1 MKRNKKIDANNI
13 TRFNPDYL
21 KGLTNEQIEQRK
33 KEGLINKT
41 KAFVGKS
48 YLEIIINDVFNLF
61 NILLFV
67 IAGFMIY
74 GEYYSGLF
82 FLFVL
87 CPNIA
92 ISLYQDI
99 KAKRLMEK
107 LRIMTAPKVKVIRNG
122 KEETID
128 PNDLMLDDIML
139 IKGDGQISADGII
152 KHGDIALNESL
163 LTGESDNVYK
173 KVNDKIFSGSFSIS
187 GCAYVQVDKVGKDSY
202 IETIQSKA
210 KSFKRSASEILKSL
224 RYMFRVITIIVI
236 FMGIM
241 MIVADLI
248 QGNLSTVTGIKESI
262 GPISG
267 ALVGMIPSGLYLL
280 TSVALAVGVIAL
292 YRKKTLVQDFYSL
305 EMLARTDVL
314 CVDKTGTITDGDMQ
328 FKQTV
333 ILDEKYKERDIQLI
347 ISNIL
352 IATGDDNLTAKAL
365 KKVFNEPLSAVIKE
379 KLPFNSENKYS
390 GATFASLGSFY
401 LGALEYLSIN
411 QKSIIANKIK
421 DYTTKGYRVLVL
433 AKGELPI
440 INNKAQGNL
449 SPIAFIV
456 LMDHIRES
464 AIKTFSWFNENDVS
478 VKVISG
484 DNAETVSEIARQAGI
499 KDSYNFISL
508 ENLSDEE
515 VKKAANKYNVFGRVS
530 PEQKQ
535 ILVESM
541 HKAGHTV
548 AMTGDGVNDIL
559 ALKKADCSIA
569 MASGSDAARKVSHL
583 VLLDS
588 NFDRLPS
595 VVSEG
600 RRVVN
605 NLQRTSSLF
614 LCKTMFAMVMSFIFL
629 AMQLIFNNP
638 DINYP
643 FFTNNLYLWEFFGIG
658 ITAFFLALE
667 PSKERIKD
675 KFLSNIL
682 KRAIPGGI
690 LMICS
695 TIIYFVLYT
704 LHYHHIIYTG
714 VTTLEQAVSMATISM
729 SIMCLVVLY
738 RVCKPFDKYRRIIFS
753 SAVIIDLLIL
763 LGFAIYDL
771 VTNTIDP
778 LLKIGFINLDGMNY
792 FAILINTL
800 IFASIYLFI
809 FAIFDYKNN
818 KKDTKKDEHK
828 NI

>member
-1 MKRNKKIDANNI
+1 MAPNKKIDINNI
-13 TRFNPDYL
+13 ERFNPDIDN
-21 KGLTNEQIEQRK
+21 GLTSSQVEQRK
-33 KEGLINKT
+33 KEGLVNKT
-41 KAFVGKS
+41 KAFVGKT

-61 NILLFV
+61 NVLLFI
-67 IAGFMIY
+67 IAALMIY

-82 FLFVL
+82 FLAVL
-87 CPNIA
+87 TPNI
-92 ISLYQDI
+92 IITLYQDI

-107 LRIMTAPKVKVIRNG
+107 LRIMTAPKVNVIRDG
-122 KEETID
+122 QTLSID
-128 PNDLMLDDIML
+128 PNELVLDDIML
-139 IKGDGQISADGII
+139 IKGDSQISADGII
-152 KHGDIALNESL
+152 KKGTITLNESL

-173 KVNDKIFSGSFSIS
+173 KDNDVIYSGSFSVS
-187 GCAYVQVDKVGKDSY
+187 GEAYVQVNKVGKDSY

-210 KSFKRSASEILKSL
+210 KSFKRSPSEILKSL
-224 RYMFRVITIIVI
+224 RYLFRGITIIVI

-241 MIVADLI
+241 MIVTNLI
-248 QGNLSTVTGIKESI
+248 QGKMSTIAGFKETI
-262 GPISG
+262 GPLSG

-305 EMLARTDVL
+305 EMLARTDIL

-328 FKQTV
+328 YKQTV
-333 ILDEKYKERDIQLI
+333 ILDNKYTDKEIHLI

-352 IATGDDNLTAKAL
+352 NATKDDNFTAKAL
-365 KKVFNEPLSAVIKE
+365 KVEFNDPLTGIVKE
-379 KLPFNSENKYS
+379 TLPFNSENKYS
-390 GATFASLGSFY
+390 GATFATLGSFY
-401 LGALEYLSIN
+401 LGALEYLNVN
-411 QKSIIANKIK
+411 QKSLIGNKIR
-421 DYTTKGYRVLVL
+421 DYTSKGYRVLVL
-433 AKGELPI
+433 AKGDLPI
-440 INNKAQGNL
+440 IDHKAQGLL

-464 AIKTFSWFNENDVS
+464 AVNTFSWFNENDVQ

-499 KDSYNFISL
+499 KDSLNYISL
-508 ENLSDEE
+508 EKLTDEE
-515 VKKAANKYNVFGRVS
+515 VKEAANKYNVFGRVS

-535 ILVESM
+535 ILIESM
-541 HKAGHTV
+541 HQAGHTV

-614 LCKTMFAMVMSFIFL
+614 LCKTMFAMVFSFIFL
-629 AMQLIFNNP
+629 SMQLIFNNP
-638 DINYP
+638 NIAYP
-643 FFTNNLYLWEFFGIG
+643 FFTNHMYLWEFFGIG

-682 KRAIPGGI
+682 KKAIPGGTI
-690 LMICS
+690 MIVS
-695 TIIYFVLYT
+695 TLIYFLLYT
-704 LHYHHIIYTG
+704 LHYHHLVFTG
-714 VTTLEQAVSMATISM
+714 VTSLEQAVSMATISM

-738 RVCKPFDKYRRIIFS
+738 RICKPFDKYRTIIFVG
-753 SAVIIDLLIL
+753 ACVIDLLIL
-763 LGFAIYDL
+763 GGFGLYDIL
-771 VTNTIDP
+771 NHTVDP
-778 LLKIGFINLDGMNY
+778 LLKIGFINLDGINY
-792 FAILINTL
+792 FTILFNVVL
-800 IFASIYLFI
+800 FGALYLFI
-809 FAIFDYKNN
+809 FSLIDLI
-818 KKDTKKDEHK
+818 KKRKKA
-828 NI
+828 